1 MDVDKLDEDYSSADY
16 SGLNVTAE
24 IVKSNSLLKF
34 ILRSKL
40 MDKPFVKMIYFLE
53 N

>member
-1 MDVDKLDEDYSSADY
+1 MDVDKLDEDYSTADY

-24 IVKSNSLLKF
+24 IVKI
-34 ILRSKL
+34 ILGSDSSRE
-40 MDKPFVKMIYFLE
+40 I